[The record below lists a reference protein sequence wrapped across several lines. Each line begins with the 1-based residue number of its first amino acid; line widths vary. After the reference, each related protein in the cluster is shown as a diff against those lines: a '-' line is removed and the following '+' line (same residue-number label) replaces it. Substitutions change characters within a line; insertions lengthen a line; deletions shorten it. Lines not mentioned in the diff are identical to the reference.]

1 MEMQQRILALAA
13 DLGADPR
20 EIAAAIQVMQSGRA
34 DLIVELL
41 AARMNVRAALAK
53 SKNRCAFDGNGDGR

>member
-1 MEMQQRILALAA
+1 MELQQKILTLAA

-20 EIAAAIQVMQSGRA
+20 EISAAIQVMQSGRS

-41 AARMNVRAALAK
+41 AARMSVRAALAK
-53 SKNRCAFDGNGDGR
+53 TKKPASATPAINCR

>member
-20 EIAAAIQVMQSGRA
+20 EVSDAIKVIQSGRS
-34 DLIVELL
+34 DLIVQIL
-41 AARMNVRAALAK
+41 ATRMSVRAALAK
-53 SKNRCAFDGNGDGR
+53 IKKPASATPVTNCR

>member
-1 MEMQQRILALAA
+1 MAMQNRILAIAA

-20 EIAAAIQVMQSGRA
+20 EISAAIQVMQSGRS

-41 AARMNVRAALAK
+41 AARMSVRAALAK
-53 SKNRCAFDGNGDGR
+53 IKKPASATPVNCR

>member
-1 MEMQQRILALAA
+1 MELQNQILALAA

-20 EIAAAIQVMQSGRA
+20 EVSDAIQVMQSGRS

-41 AARMNVRAALAK
+41 AARMSVRAALAK
-53 SKNRCAFDGNGDGR
+53 IKKPASAAPVVNCR